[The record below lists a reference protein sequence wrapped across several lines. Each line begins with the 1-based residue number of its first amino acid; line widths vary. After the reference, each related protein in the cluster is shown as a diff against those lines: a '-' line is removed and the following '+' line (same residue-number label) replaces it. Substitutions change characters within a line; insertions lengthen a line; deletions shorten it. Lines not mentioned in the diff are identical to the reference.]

1 MTLESAKDEYGKPL
15 VLTLAE
21 LRQQGPYGQYLKD
34 KLDNPDLEAIISGG
48 AICESKRLDGNLN
61 KHGAWKEVLQ
71 GIHSR
76 TAGSCLDKTTAI

>member
-1 MTLESAKDEYGKPL
+1 MPTYNFRNKATGEETETILKMSSL
-15 VLTLAE
+15 N
-21 LRQQGPYGQYLKD
+21 QY